1 MPNFLIGVLAQNT
14 DGGDG
19 SSACDIS
26 TILMDEIYFSPLA
39 VISVNACNIN
49 TSIMNEIYFSP
60 LSVISVNA
68 CPVDTS
74 TMDIIY
80 NI

>member
-1 MPNFLIGVLAQNT
+1 MPNYLIGVLAQGNNT
-14 DGGDG
+14 NGIN
-19 SSACDIS
+19 ACPIS
-26 TILMDEIYFSPLA
+26 TSFMDEIYFLPFPI
-39 VISVNACNIN
+39 ISVNACPIS
-49 TSIMNEIYFSP
+49 TSFMDEIYFLP
-60 LSVISVNA
+60 FPIISVNA

>member
-1 MPNFLIGVLAQNT
+1 MPNFLIGVLAQRTVVIFNPIV
-14 DGGDG
+14 D
-19 SSACDIS
+19 ACPID
-26 TILMDEIYFSPLA
+26 
-39 VISVNACNIN
+39 
-49 TSIMNEIYFSP
+49 TSFMNEIYFTP
-60 LSVISVNA
+60 IVDA